1 MKNNALLNQEE
12 VFGADQLVKVTA
24 LLYLK
29 EALVN
34 QEYETCP
41 DLVESA
47 KKLGVDPGEISALI
61 KGHLET
67 DVRLK
72 PKANRLRK

>member
-1 MKNNALLNQEE
+1 MENNALLNQEAA
-12 VFGADQLVKVTA
+12 FGADQLVKVTA

-41 DLVESA
+41 DLIDTA
-47 KKLGVDPGEISALI
+47 RKLGVDPGDISALI
-61 KGHLET
+61 KEHLDT
-67 DVRLK
+67 DARLK
-72 PKANRLRK
+72 LKANRLLK